1 MYPWGYAGL
10 RKEATVDSSTWDERY
25 AGTDLVW
32 SATPN
37 LWVEQVAGGLAPG
50 RVLDL
55 AGGEGRNALWLADR
69 GWQAT
74 VVDFSQVALD
84 RAGAL
89 AVQRFGAED
98 QRLVTVHADLL
109 TYRPE
114 PASFDLA
121 LVVYLHLVAE
131 ARRTVLRMAATA
143 LAPSGRLLVVAHD
156 ATNLTAG
163 VGGPQ
168 DPRVLY
174 TCADVEA
181 DLAGAG
187 LVIERRG
194 TVLRAVETENGPRH
208 AVDALLLAI
217 RPGDA
222 TTPTRNTKS

>member
-1 MYPWGYAGL
+1 L
-10 RKEATVDSSTWDERY
+10 REEGTVDSSTWDQRY

-32 SATPN
+32 STTPN
-37 LWVEQVAGGLAPG
+37 QWVEQLADGLAPG

-69 GWQAT
+69 GWHST

-89 AVQRFGAED
+89 TVQRFGAGD

-114 PASFDLA
+114 PASFDLV
-121 LVVYLHLVAE
+121 LVIYLHLIAQD
-131 ARRTVLRMAATA
+131 RRTVLRMAATA
-143 LAPSGRLLVVAHD
+143 VAPSGRLLVVAHD

-181 DLAGAG
+181 DLAGSG
-187 LVIERRG
+187 LVIERSG

-208 AVDALLLAI
+208 AVDALLLAS
-217 RPGDA
+217 RPGDP
-222 TTPTRNTKS
+222 TTLTRKTQP

>member
-1 MYPWGYAGL
+1 M
-10 RKEATVDSSTWDERY
+10 DSSAWDERY

-37 LWVEQVAGGLAPG
+37 QWVEQVAGGLAPG

-74 VVDFSQVALD
+74 LVDFSQVALD

-98 QRLVTVHADLL
+98 ERLVTVQADLL
-109 TYRPE
+109 TYRPK
-114 PASFDLA
+114 PASFDLV
-121 LVVYLHLVAE
+121 LVVYLHLIAQD
-131 ARRTVLRMAATA
+131 RRTVLRMAATA
-143 LAPSGRLLVVAHD
+143 VAPGGRLLVVAHD

-168 DPRVLY
+168 DARVLY
-174 TCADVEA
+174 TSEDVEA
-181 DLAGAG
+181 DLAGSS
-187 LVIERRG
+187 LVIERSG
-194 TVLRAVETENGPRH
+194 MVLRTVETENGPRN
-208 AVDALLLAI
+208 AVDALLVAA
-217 RPGDA
+217 RTADTG
-222 TTPTRNTKS
+222 TSTRETQS

>member
-1 MYPWGYAGL
+1 MYPWGYTGL
-10 RKEATVDSSTWDERY
+10 REEATVSNSAWDQRY

-32 SATPN
+32 STTPN
-37 LWVEQVAGGLAPG
+37 QWVEQIAGGLAPG

-69 GWQAT
+69 GWHAT
-74 VVDFSQVALD
+74 VVDFSRVALD

-98 QRLVTVHADLL
+98 QRLVTVQADLL

-114 PASFDLA
+114 PASFDLV

-131 ARRTVLRMAATA
+131 ARRTVLRLAATA
-143 LAPSGRLLVVAHD
+143 VAPSGHLLVVAHD

-168 DPRVLY
+168 DSRVLY
-174 TCADVEA
+174 ACADVEA
-181 DLAGAG
+181 DLAGSG
-187 LVIERRG
+187 LVIERSG

-217 RPGDA
+217 RPGE
-222 TTPTRNTKS
+222 TTTLTRTTQS

>member
-1 MYPWGYAGL
+1 M
-10 RKEATVDSSTWDERY
+10 DSSAWDERY

-37 LWVEQVAGGLAPG
+37 QWVEQVAGGLAPG

-98 QRLVTVHADLL
+98 ERLVTVQADLL
-109 TYRPE
+109 TYRPK
-114 PASFDLA
+114 PASFDLV
-121 LVVYLHLVAE
+121 LVVYLHLIAQD
-131 ARRTVLRMAATA
+131 RRTVLRMAATA
-143 LAPSGRLLVVAHD
+143 VAPGGRLLVVAHD

-168 DPRVLY
+168 DARVLY
-174 TCADVEA
+174 TSEDVEA
-181 DLAGAG
+181 DLAGSS
-187 LVIERRG
+187 LVIERSG
-194 TVLRAVETENGPRH
+194 MVLRTVETENGPRN
-208 AVDALLLAI
+208 AVDALLVAA
-217 RPGDA
+217 RTADTG
-222 TTPTRNTKS
+222 TSTRETQS